1 MAGNNKKSTKK
12 TIKPGKEIVDYM
24 VEEFHGKLLK
34 IINQDIKELAIDMRN
49 VKDIDSTGL
58 GVLIAAKNSL
68 DQTGGKLNLTNVPEN
83 IESFFQ
89 MLGLE
94 GYFCQGYA

>member
-1 MAGNNKKSTKK
+1 MAGNNKKSAKK